1 MVPVSI
7 SLGCNFDHL
16 PLIQCLM
23 YFMETHGKL
32 LQWPHRTQNLEIVW
46 ESHKQA
52 IRHGSQGSDHDY
64 RSSLKRE
71 SSKGKNILQY
81 LRLRLYPNMNPS
93 TLLHPLTAQAC
104 KLMQRNPQWP
114 SWSLIMTKQPLDLS
128 QMLAKLNSNIEV
140 ELPVS
145 TLHTLLENAHVEI
158 LIILV
163 CRTPFKCSLITSNSV
178 WIHPSHSHIPARART
193 PCVCVCLSLSM

>member
-1 MVPVSI
+1 MWAIDIRVEGSSRLIDICSFFLPQQQSGLISQLIKITAMVPVSI

-32 LQWPHRTQNLEIVW
+32 LHWPHRTQNLEIVW

-52 IRHGSQGSDHDY
+52 IRHGIQGSDHDY
-64 RSSLKRE
+64 SFSLKRE

-114 SWSLIMTKQPLDLS
+114 S
-128 QMLAKLNSNIEV
+128 NS
-140 ELPVS
+140 
-145 TLHTLLENAHVEI
+145 
-158 LIILV
+158 
-163 CRTPFKCSLITSNSV
+163 
-178 WIHPSHSHIPARART
+178 
-193 PCVCVCLSLSM
+193 